1 MLSPK
6 KIYTSIYL
14 EDNITSHVST
24 ALPCTIRIT
33 NQAPQNHEMNLE
45 ILGVSLFGLAPHST
59 LATHIGWVFHRHLDF
74 LIFRWTLILCSPRL
88 VAVYFSI
95 STFLHL
101 DYKSQPTFRFP
112 THYHTQLLQLLNTVW
127 SQHLNIT
134 IGNEWSYL
142 GLVRLIMRFWYEL
155 VIHQKDIWRV

>member
-14 EDNITSHVST
+14 EDNVTSHVST

-59 LATHIGWVFHRHLDF
+59 LATHIGWEFHRHLDF

-88 VAVYFSI
+88 VAVYISV
-95 STFLHL
+95 STFLSFTLTTNHSLHL
-101 DYKSQPTFRFP
+101 DSQLTTTLSF
-112 THYHTQLLQLLNTVW
+112 
-127 SQHLNIT
+127 S
-134 IGNEWSYL
+134 SY
-142 GLVRLIMRFWYEL
+142 
-155 VIHQKDIWRV
+155 